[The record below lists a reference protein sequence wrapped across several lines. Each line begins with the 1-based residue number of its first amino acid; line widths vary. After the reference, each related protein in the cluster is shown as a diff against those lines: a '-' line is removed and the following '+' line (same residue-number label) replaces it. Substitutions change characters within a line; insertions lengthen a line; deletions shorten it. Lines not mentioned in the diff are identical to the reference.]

1 MTFEK
6 TIHLPVGPDEAF
18 ALITE
23 PERLRRW
30 QTVAAR
36 VDLRI
41 GGEYRWTVT
50 PGHHAVGTFQEIEPG
65 KRVVFTWGWESGMD
79 LAPGASTVTITLEP
93 DADGTMLRLVHKG
106 LTAEQ
111 AAAHAEGWNHYL
123 DRLIAET
130 SLPAG
135 AGADEWSAAPASID
149 HISSAEASLAVL
161 LGVLRKLTP
170 EDREKA
176 TPCENFTAHELLEHL
191 AGSLK
196 QIGGALGADVTDDVE
211 AGPEVRIA
219 GLAQPT
225 LEAFSRRGVD
235 GTIDMGFAELPA
247 TVVAGIVNLELL
259 VHAWDFAK
267 ATGQDLVVSDVV
279 TDHVEALALL
289 TISDQ
294 VRASGSFAAAQPV
307 AESASSLERLIA
319 FTGRSITV

>member
-1 MTFEK
+1 MSFDK
-6 TIHLPVGPDEAF
+6 TIHLPVSADEAF
-18 ALITE
+18 ALITD

-50 PGHHAVGTFQEIEPG
+50 PGHHAAGTFQEIEPG

-93 DADGTMLRLVHKG
+93 DAEGTSLRLVHDG

-123 DRLIAET
+123 DRLVAEAST
-130 SLPAG
+130 PAG
-135 AGADEWSAAPASID
+135 AGPDEWSSAPEGID
-149 HISSAEASLAVL
+149 PLSSADASLAVL

-170 EDREKA
+170 ADRDKA
-176 TPCENFTAHELLEHL
+176 TPCANFTAHELLEHL
-191 AGSLK
+191 AGSLR
-196 QIGGALGADVTDDVE
+196 QIGGALGADVTDRAE
-211 AGPEVRIA
+211 AAPEVRIA
-219 GLAQPT
+219 ELAQPT
-225 LEAFSRRGVD
+225 LEAFARRGID

-247 TVVAGIVNLELL
+247 TVVAGIINLELL

-279 TDHVEALALL
+279 TDYVEGLAQA
-289 TISDQ
+289 TISEQ

-307 AESASSLERLIA
+307 AESAGSLERLIA
-319 FTGRSITV
+319 FTGRSVAA

>member
-1 MTFEK
+1 
-6 TIHLPVGPDEAF
+6 
-18 ALITE
+18 
-23 PERLRRW
+23 
-30 QTVAAR
+30 
-36 VDLRI
+36 
-41 GGEYRWTVT
+41 
-50 PGHHAVGTFQEIEPG
+50 
-65 KRVVFTWGWESGMD
+65 MD

-93 DADGTMLRLVHKG
+93 DAGGTTLRLVHAG
-106 LTAEQ
+106 LNAEQ

-123 DRLIAET
+123 GRLIAET
-130 SLPAG
+130 SSPDG
-135 AGADEWSAAPASID
+135 AGPDAWSAAPDPID
-149 HISSAEASLAVL
+149 HLSSAEASLAVL

-196 QIGGALGADVTDDVE
+196 QIGGALGADVSDDAG

-219 GLAQPT
+219 GLAQAT
-225 LEAFSRRGVD
+225 LEAFSRRGFE

-267 ATGQDLVVSDVV
+267 ATGQELVVSDVV
-279 TDHVEALALL
+279 TDHVEALALV

-294 VRASGSFAAAQPV
+294 VRASGSFAAVQPV
-307 AESASSLERLIA
+307 AETASSLERLIA
-319 FTGRSITV
+319 FTGRTVAV

>member
-1 MTFEK
+1 MTFDK
-6 TIHLPVGPDEAF
+6 TIHLPVGADEAF

-30 QTVAAR
+30 QTVASR

-50 PGHHAVGTFQEIEPG
+50 PGHHAAGTFQEIDPG
-65 KRVVFTWGWESGMD
+65 KRIVFTWGWEAGMD

-93 DADGTMLRLVHKG
+93 DAEGTTLRLVHEG
-106 LTAEQ
+106 LNAEQ

-123 DRLIAET
+123 DRLIAEA
-130 SLPAG
+130 SSPDG
-135 AGADEWSAAPASID
+135 AGPDEWSAAPDPID

-170 EDREKA
+170 ADREKA
-176 TPCENFTAHELLEHL
+176 TPCEAFTTHELLEHL
-191 AGSLK
+191 VGSLK
-196 QIGGALGADVTDDVE
+196 QIGSALGADVSDDAGRNPE
-211 AGPEVRIA
+211 ARVA
-219 GLAQPT
+219 ALAQPT
-225 LEAFSRRGVD
+225 LEAFARRGLD

-267 ATGQDLVVSDVV
+267 TIGQELVVSDVV
-279 TDHVEALALL
+279 TDHVEALAVL

-307 AESASSLERLIA
+307 AETAGSLERLIA
-319 FTGRSITV
+319 FTGRTLTV

>member
-1 MTFEK
+1 MSGSIRNLNE
-6 TIHLPVGPDEAF
+6 V
-18 ALITE
+18 
-23 PERLRRW
+23 RRTRTAPRIAK
-30 QTVAAR
+30 TVAAR

-41 GGEYRWTVT
+41 GGEYRLHDDF
-50 PGHHAVGTFQEIEPG
+50 GHHAAGTFQEIEPG
-65 KRVVFTWGWESGMD
+65 KRIVFTWGWESGMD
-79 LAPGASTVTITLEP
+79 LAPGASTVSITLEP
-93 DADGTMLRLVHKG
+93 DAQGTTLHLVHEG
-106 LTAEQ
+106 LNAEQ

-123 DRLIAET
+123 EWLIAEAL
-130 SLPAG
+130 LPAR
-135 AGADEWSAAPASID
+135 AGPDEWSAAPDPID

-191 AGSLK
+191 ARSLK
-196 QIGGALGADVTDDVE
+196 QIGGALGADVTDDAG

-219 GLAQPT
+219 GLAQAT
-225 LEAFSRRGVD
+225 LEAFSRRGIE

-247 TVVAGIVNLELL
+247 TVVAGIINLELL

-267 ATGQDLVVSDVV
+267 ATGQELVVSDAV
-279 TDHVEALALL
+279 TDHVEARPW

-307 AESASSLERLIA
+307 AETASSLERLIA
-319 FTGRSITV
+319 FTGRTVTV

>member
-1 MTFEK
+1 MTFDK

-50 PGHHAVGTFQEIEPG
+50 PGHHAAGTFQEIEPG
-65 KRVVFTWGWESGMD
+65 RRVVFTWGWESGMD

-93 DADGTMLRLVHKG
+93 DADGTMLRLVHDG
-106 LTAEQ
+106 LNAEQ

-123 DRLIAET
+123 DRLVAET
-130 SLPAG
+130 SSPAG
-135 AGADEWSAAPASID
+135 AGPDEWSAAPDSID
-149 HISSAEASLAVL
+149 HISCAEASLAVL

-170 EDREKA
+170 EDRDKA

-196 QIGGALGADVTDDVE
+196 QIGGALGADVKDDAG
-211 AGPEVRIA
+211 AGPEGRIA
-219 GLAQPT
+219 GLAQAT
-225 LEAFSRRGVD
+225 LEAFSRRGVE

-247 TVVAGIVNLELL
+247 AVAAGIVNLELL

-267 ATGQDLVVSDVV
+267 ATGQDLVVSDAV
-279 TDHVEALALL
+279 TDHVEALAVL

-294 VRASGSFAAAQPV
+294 VRASGSFAAARPV
-307 AESASSLERLIA
+307 EETASSLERLIA

>member
-1 MTFEK
+1 MSFDK
-6 TIHLPVGPDEAF
+6 TIHLPVGADEAF
-18 ALITE
+18 ALITD

-50 PGHHAVGTFQEIEPG
+50 PGHHAAGTFQEIEPG

-93 DADGTMLRLVHKG
+93 DAEGTSLRLVHDG
-106 LTAEQ
+106 LTPEQ
-111 AAAHAEGWNHYL
+111 ATAHAEGWNHYM

-130 SLPAG
+130 STAAG
-135 AGADEWSAAPASID
+135 AGPDEWAAAPEGID
-149 HISSAEASLAVL
+149 PLSSADASLAVL

-170 EDREKA
+170 ADRDKA
-176 TPCENFTAHELLEHL
+176 TPCADFTAHELLEHL
-191 AGSLK
+191 AGSLR
-196 QIGGALGADVTDDVE
+196 QIGGALGAAVTDHPD
-211 AGPEVRIA
+211 ASPETRIA
-219 GLAQPT
+219 ALAQTT
-225 LEAFSRRGVD
+225 LEAFTRRGTE

-247 TVVAGIVNLELL
+247 TVVAGILNLELL

-267 ATGQDLVVSDVV
+267 ATGQDLIVSDVL
-279 TDHVEALALL
+279 TDYVEGLAQL
-289 TISDQ
+289 TISEQ

-307 AESASSLERLIA
+307 AESAGSLERLIG
-319 FTGRSITV
+319 FTGRTVAA

>member
-1 MTFEK
+1 
-6 TIHLPVGPDEAF
+6 
-18 ALITE
+18 
-23 PERLRRW
+23 
-30 QTVAAR
+30 
-36 VDLRI
+36 
-41 GGEYRWTVT
+41 
-50 PGHHAVGTFQEIEPG
+50 
-65 KRVVFTWGWESGMD
+65 MD

-93 DADGTMLRLVHKG
+93 DADGTTLRLVHDG
-106 LTAEQ
+106 LSGEQ

-130 SLPAG
+130 TSAAG
-135 AGADEWSAAPASID
+135 AGPDQWSAAPDPID
-149 HISSAEASLAVL
+149 HLSSAEASLAVL

-176 TPCENFTAHELLEHL
+176 TPCDDFTAHELLEHL

-196 QIGGALGADVTDDVE
+196 QIGGALGADVADDAG

-219 GLAQPT
+219 GLAQAT
-225 LEAFSRRGVD
+225 LEAFSRRGVE

-247 TVVAGIVNLELL
+247 TVVAGIINLELL

-267 ATGQDLVVSDVV
+267 ASGQELVVSDVV
-279 TDHVEALALL
+279 TDHVENLAVL

-307 AESASSLERLIA
+307 AETVGSLERLIA
-319 FTGRSITV
+319 FTGRAVAV

>member
-6 TIHLPVGPDEAF
+6 TIHLPVDVDEAF

-36 VDLRI
+36 VDLRV

-50 PGHHAVGTFQEIEPG
+50 PGHHAAGTFTEIEPG
-65 KRVVFTWGWESGMD
+65 KRIVFTWGWESGMD

-93 DADGTMLRLVHKG
+93 DAEGTSLRLVHDG
-106 LTAEQ
+106 LTTEQ

-123 DRLIAET
+123 DRLMAET
-130 SLPAG
+130 STPAG
-135 AGADEWSAAPASID
+135 AGPDEWSAAPEGID
-149 HISSAEASLAVL
+149 PLSSAEASLAVI
-161 LGVLRKLTP
+161 LGVLRKFTP
-170 EDREKA
+170 ADREKT
-176 TPCENFTAHELLEHL
+176 TPCQDFNAHELLEHL
-191 AGSLK
+191 AGSLR
-196 QIGGALGADVTDDVE
+196 QIGGALGADLSEDVNT
-211 AGPEVRIA
+211 APEVRIA
-219 GLAQPT
+219 TLAQPT
-225 LEAFSRRGVD
+225 LEAFTRRGLE

-279 TDHVEALALL
+279 TDYVEGLART
-289 TISDQ
+289 TISEQ
-294 VRASGSFAAAQPV
+294 VRANGSFASAQPV
-307 AESASSLERLIA
+307 AESAGSLERLIA
-319 FTGRSITV
+319 FTGRPVAA